1 MGQITMLTLNKNN
14 SISAAVR
21 FSIRKIINSLIQQ
34 TFERVKSHL
43 WDQKS
48 WFSSIG
54 GGKETAHISVLEK
67 KIIGDLGDV

>member
-14 SISAAVR
+14 SLSAAVR

-34 TFERVKSHL
+34 TLRVKSHL
-43 WDQKS
+43 WDPKS